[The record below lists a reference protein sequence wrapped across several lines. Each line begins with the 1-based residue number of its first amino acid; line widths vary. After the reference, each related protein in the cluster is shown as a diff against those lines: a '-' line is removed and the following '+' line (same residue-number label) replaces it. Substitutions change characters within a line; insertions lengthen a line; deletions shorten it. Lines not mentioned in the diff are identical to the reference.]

1 MNASPR
7 PGKIVCVGLN
17 YREHAREQGIEPPA
31 GPLLFA
37 KWPNTVIFDGEPI
50 VVPRVSAQIDYEGEL
65 GVVIGAVARRVPAVA
80 ALDFVESYVA
90 ANDVS
95 ARDVQYGDGQWTRG
109 KSFDTF
115 LPMSDR
121 RPASEVPDP
130 HKLRLRTFVNGQVMQ
145 DSNTSDMIFTIPT
158 IIEFVTQEITLEP
171 GDLILTGTPSGVG
184 AHRNPQIWLRAGDVV
199 TVEIEGVGRVTNPVV
214 SATP

>member
-1 MNASPR
+1 
-7 PGKIVCVGLN
+7 
-17 YREHAREQGIEPPA
+17 
-31 GPLLFA
+31 
-37 KWPNTVIFDGEPI
+37 
-50 VVPRVSAQIDYEGEL
+50 
-65 GVVIGAVARRVPAVA
+65 
-80 ALDFVESYVA
+80 
-90 ANDVS
+90 
-95 ARDVQYGDGQWTRG
+95 
-109 KSFDTF
+109 
-115 LPMSDR
+115 MSDR